1 MDISGILSNEITHL
15 VFALIAGVAAMALI
29 VALLLLLSRWFRK

>member
-15 VFALIAGVAAMALI
+15 VFALIAGVAVMVAI
-29 VALLLLLSRWFRK
+29 VALLMLLNRWFRR